1 MKFESIAQPLLK
13 KDTMSRTYK
22 IEHLHQ
28 PDGWLSPGYITIGHD
43 GQIEAIDSELPAG
56 MPVHE
61 ELSGY
66 CIPGLPNLHSHAF
79 QRALAGRTECISD
92 GVADT
97 FWTWRTFM
105 YDFVSRLEPH
115 DYAAIGAFVYL
126 EMVKFG
132 MTSVAEFHYVHH
144 DRKGQRYAN
153 HAEMSDRL
161 FAAADRAGIAIT
173 MLPVLYAHA
182 GIGLPPTEQ
191 QRRFVHTDVD
201 DYLKLVNQLKKAR
214 HGNPKQAIGMA
225 LHSLRAVAP
234 AELRQAVQGVLQMDA
249 DTRIHI
255 HVSEQP
261 REVEEVIAGL
271 GARPVEWLLDN
282 VGLDQKWSLIHATHI
297 NQYERKGMAASGVV
311 AGICPVTEA
320 TLGDGIF
327 PLVEYQ
333 QEGGRWGIGTD
344 SHYTTSTA
352 EELRILECGLRL
364 QAGRRN
370 MLVTPEN
377 PLTSRSGR
385 RLFDLSLAGGR
396 QSLGMPVGSIAPGQ
410 RADLVVL
417 DPDHPTIL
425 GHTAETV
432 LDAWILSATGNPVRD
447 VMIAGDW
454 IVRNGQH
461 EQEEAILRDYK
472 ETMRRVLA
480 AC

>member
-1 MKFESIAQPLLK
+1 MPEI
-13 KDTMSRTYK
+13 YK

-28 PDGWLSPGYITIGHD
+28 PDGWLSPGYVTIADNGL
-43 GQIEAIDSELPAG
+43 IDAVSSETPAG
-56 MPVHE
+56 VQINE
-61 ELSGY
+61 EISGF

-92 GVADT
+92 DIADT

-105 YDFVSRLEPH
+105 YDFVSRLDPD

-144 DRKGQRYAN
+144 DPKGQRYAN
-153 HAEMSDRL
+153 QTEMSDQL
-161 FAAADRAGIAIT
+161 LGAADKVGLGIT

-191 QRRFVHTDVD
+191 QKRFVHKEVD
-201 DYLKLVNQLKKAR
+201 DYLTLVSKLKKSCQQ
-214 HGNPKQAIGMA
+214 NTKQEVGIA

-234 AELRQAVQGVLQMDA
+234 SEIQEAICGVLDMDA
-249 DTRIHI
+249 NSRIHI

-261 REVEEVIAGL
+261 REVEEVMAGL

-282 VGLDQKWSLIHATHI
+282 IGLDERWSLIHATHI
-297 NQYERKGMAASGVV
+297 NEYERRGMAKSGAV

-333 QEGGRWGIGTD
+333 KEGGVWGIGTD

-370 MLVTPEN
+370 MLVTPESA
-377 PLTSRSGR
+377 LTRRSGR
-385 RLFDLSLAGGR
+385 RLFDLALAGGK
-396 QSLGMPVGSIAPGQ
+396 QSLGMPVGSITTGQ
-410 RADLVVL
+410 RADMVVL
-417 DPDHPTIL
+417 DPDHPTVV
-425 GHTAETV
+425 GHTTETV
-432 LDAWILSATGNPVRD
+432 LDAWILSSTANPVRD
-447 VMIAGDW
+447 VMVAGDW
-454 IVRNGQH
+454 VVRNGKHEKEEEIVRN
-461 EQEEAILRDYK
+461 YK
-472 ETMRRVLA
+472 DTMRRVLV
-480 AC
+480 